1 MNFTTRNARF
11 TEREDGSIVLS
22 NAIDLASVST
32 TMIDWLDHWADR
44 DPARCFMAE
53 KDRSGAWSTLSYGAA
68 RVAAQDK
75 AALLLR
81 AGASA
86 QRPLAILSGNSIA
99 HAQMALGAMYVGVPV
114 APVSPGYA
122 LLAGDFDKLS
132 SVFETLDA
140 AAVYVE
146 RVAPFERALAHL
158 AGRFKLALLSGE
170 DEATERCDAGTV
182 AALRSQV
189 GSDTVAK
196 ILFTSGST
204 GAPKGVVNTHRMW
217 ATNQE
222 QLRHA
227 WSFLIDTAPV
237 LLDWLPWN
245 HTFGGNHNF
254 GLVLRNGG
262 TLYIDDGKATEAGIQ
277 ATAANLLEVSPNLY
291 FNVPKGFDLLV
302 PLLKGDEA
310 VRRSFFRNL
319 RAIKSAAAALPAH
332 LRDELLALSRQ
343 ELGKPVPALNGWGAT
358 ETAPSMT
365 LTPEDSVVASSIGL
379 PLPGGEVKLVPL
391 ARAESGKYELR
402 VRGPN
407 VFAGYWHRD
416 DLREQI
422 FDDEGFYR
430 IGDIGCFADPMDR
443 SQGLAFAGRTA
454 EEFKLLTGTWVQAN
468 AVRMATIEALAPL
481 AQDVAVAGENR
492 DFIAVLIFP
501 NWDACRRLACCE
513 EDVERAELVG
523 RPEIVAAV
531 RAGLSRAAQLGGGS
545 STFARRAILQVEPP
559 SFDQGEI
566 TDKGQLNQA
575 NILRQRSAAVAAAY
589 ADVPD
594 HHVIC
599 ARL

>member
-1 MNFTTRNARF
+1 MSFTTRHARIS
-11 TEREDGSIVLS
+11 EREDGTIVLS
-22 NAIDLASVST
+22 NAIDLVSVSM
-32 TMIDWLDHWADR
+32 TMVDWLDYWADR
-44 DPARCFMAE
+44 DPDRCFIAE
-53 KDRSGAWSTLSYGAA
+53 KDQAGAWSTLSYGAA
-68 RVAAQDK
+68 RAVARQK

-81 AGASA
+81 VGASA

-122 LLAGDFDKLS
+122 SLSSDFEKLS
-132 SVFETLDA
+132 SVFEALDA

-146 RVAPFERALAHL
+146 RRAPFERALAHL
-158 AGRFKLALLSGE
+158 AGRFELALLSGE
-170 DEATERCDAGTV
+170 DEAREPCDAATV
-182 AALRSQV
+182 PARRSQV
-189 GSDTVAK
+189 GPDTVAK

-204 GAPKGVVNTHRMW
+204 GAPKGVINTHRMW
-217 ATNQE
+217 SVNQE

-227 WSFLIDTAPV
+227 WPFLADTAPV

-277 ATAANLLEVSPNLY
+277 ATAANLLEVSPNMY

-302 PLLKGDEA
+302 PLLKGNEA
-310 VRRSFFRNL
+310 VRRSFFENL
-319 RAIKSAAAALPAH
+319 RAIMSAAAALPTH
-332 LRDELLALSRQ
+332 LRDELLVLSRH
-343 ELGKPVPALNGWGAT
+343 ELGKPVPVLNGWGAT

-391 ARAESGKYELR
+391 ARADAGEYELR

-407 VFAGYWHRD
+407 VFSGYWRRD

-430 IGDIGCFADPMDR
+430 IGDVGRFADPVDR
-443 SQGLAFAGRTA
+443 CQGLAFAGRTA

-468 AVRMATIEALAPL
+468 AVRMATIAALAPL
-481 AQDVAVAGENR
+481 AQDVVVAGENR
-492 DFIAVLIFP
+492 DFIVVLVFP
-501 NWDACRRLACCE
+501 NWDACRRLASC
-513 EDVERAELVG
+513 DANANRADLVG

-531 RAGLSRAAQLGGGS
+531 KAGLALAAAVGGGS
-545 STFARRAILQVEPP
+545 STFARRAILQIEPP

-575 NILRQRSAAVAAAY
+575 NVLRQRSTVLAAAY

-594 HHVIC
+594 DNVIC
-599 ARL
+599 L

>member
-11 TEREDGSIVLS
+11 TERNDGSIVLS
-22 NAIDLASVST
+22 NAVGLASVST
-32 TMIDWLDHWADR
+32 TMVDWLDHWADR
-44 DPARCFMAE
+44 EPDRCFIAE
-53 KDRSGAWSTLSYGAA
+53 RDRTGAWSTLSYGAA
-68 RVAAQDK
+68 RAAAREK

-81 AGASA
+81 AGADA

-114 APVSPGYA
+114 APISPGYA
-122 LLAGDFDKLS
+122 LLSSDFDKLS

-146 RVAPFERALAHL
+146 RGAPFERALAHL

-170 DEATERCDAGTV
+170 DAASGPSDASRV

-189 GSDTVAK
+189 GPDTVAK

-204 GAPKGVVNTHRMW
+204 GVPKGVINTHRMW
-217 ATNQE
+217 ASNQE
-222 QLRHA
+222 QLHHA
-227 WSFLIDTAPV
+227 WPFLADAPPV

-302 PLLKGDEA
+302 PLLKGNEA
-310 VRRSFFRNL
+310 VRRSVFKNL

-332 LRDELLALSRQ
+332 LRDELLLLSRQ
-343 ELGKPVPALNGWGAT
+343 ELGKPVPVLNGWGAT
-358 ETAPSMT
+358 ETSPTMT

-391 ARAESGKYELR
+391 SRAETGKYEMR

-407 VFAGYWHRD
+407 VFAGYWRRD
-416 DLREQI
+416 DLQGQI

-430 IGDIGCFADPMDR
+430 IGDIGRFADPTDR

-492 DFIAVLIFP
+492 DFIVVLVFP
-501 NWDACRRLACCE
+501 NWDACRRLATC
-513 EDVERAELVG
+513 DANVDRAELVG

-531 RAGLSRAAQLGGGS
+531 KAGLSRAAQLGGGS

-575 NILRQRSAAVAAAY
+575 NVMRRRATAVAAAY
-589 ADVPD
+589 AEVPGPN
-594 HHVIC
+594 VIYP
-599 ARL
+599 